1 MWQPLRPSCL
11 RPTSSLRLTVFPNG
25 QFQHHQSRA
34 TLRSR
39 SPCASWA
46 PPLHRGLVRGFFP
59 APHHHDPNEM
69 LPNFAFWVV
78 VVSHS
83 GPTLEARGCADGLD
97 RRRRAHGQDGEGG
110 SSIGVMASIVECRY
124 SGQDAKSRG
133 EHVVEDVH
141 SMREALMLRPSSDEC
156 ADSPAQLRKV
166 ILPSFFPPP
175 AAEPT
180 AMTGSAAVASNE
192 CTI

>member
-97 RRRRAHGQDGEGG
+97 RRRRAHGQDGEDG
-110 SSIGVMASIVECRY
+110 SSIGVMASIVEEKTLVPMHASPTMSVY
-124 SGQDAKSRG
+124 VANVFASGAGILVRMQSR
-133 EHVVEDVH
+133 V
-141 SMREALMLRPSSDEC
+141 ANMLLRTCTACERP
-156 ADSPAQLRKV
+156 
-166 ILPSFFPPP
+166 
-175 AAEPT
+175 
-180 AMTGSAAVASNE
+180 
-192 CTI
+192 